1 MNVKLG
7 NEVINNIN
15 TVQLEDADNAGSFI
29 DFKAEGGG
37 RTAPR
42 NQ

>member
-7 NEVINNIN
+7 NKVITDIN
-15 TVQLEDADNAGSFI
+15 TVQLEDADNAGSYI

-37 RTAPR
+37 RTAPC
-42 NQ
+42 N